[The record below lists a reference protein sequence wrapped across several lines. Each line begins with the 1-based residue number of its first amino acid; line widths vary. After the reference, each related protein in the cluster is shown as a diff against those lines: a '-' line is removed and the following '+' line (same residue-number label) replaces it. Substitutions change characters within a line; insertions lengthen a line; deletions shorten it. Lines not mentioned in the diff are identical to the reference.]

1 MEAVQRVR
9 ETVEVGRGQMY
20 EKARDLVFFSRVSR
34 RWSALWSTRRSMR
47 LRAGKKRGKP
57 FSPPLRRSDR
67 AGGESTSGCPNLPR
81 VGPRG
86 LAQLTIG

>member
-34 RWSALWSTRRSMR
+34 RWSALCSTGRSMR
-47 LRAGKKRGKP
+47 LCAGKKRGKP
-57 FSPPLRRSDR
+57 FSPLC
-67 AGGESTSGCPNLPR
+67 G
-81 VGPRG
+81 
-86 LAQLTIG
+86 AQTGRW